1 MYRGQRNV
9 QRILHSLLRKGVGLN
24 EFASQGY
31 SLVRDPQPCYASK
44 HFEPLLCRLGV
55 ASSGLVRH
63 QLRHVDIKVLP
74 PMFPPLARH
83 FLVRRQNQVP
93 TRPGRQVTDDGR
105 LQIDPLFHA
114 HSSPA
119 RYVLEAPLPA
129 NLATGFGKGYFTGG
143 RLA

>member
-9 QRILHSLLRKGVGLN
+9 QRILHSLLRKGVTLN

-31 SLVRDPQPCYASK
+31 SLVRNLQPCYASK

-55 ASSGLVRH
+55 ASAGLVCH
-63 QLRHVDIKVLP
+63 QLRHVDIEVLP
-74 PMFPPLARH
+74 PVLPPLASH

-93 TRPGRQVTDDGR
+93 TRPRRQVTDDGR
-105 LQIDPLFHA
+105 LQIDPLLHA
-114 HSSPA
+114 DSSPA
-119 RYVLEAPLPA
+119 RHILEPPLPA
-129 NLATGFGKGYFTGG
+129 NLATGFGNGYFTGK